1 MSLVK
6 FEPLKLHLMNNLTGY
21 PNQHPKSNEPK
32 MNPDNHVN
40 IRENRISRQF
50 LSLPSPSKCMTYPHS
65 YPFMCSL
72 IHPSDNTLC

>member
-21 PNQHPKSNEPK
+21 PNQHPKSNELK

-40 IRENRISRQF
+40 MRENRISRQV
-50 LSLPSPSKCMTYPHS
+50 SKS
-65 YPFMCSL
+65 SFS
-72 IHPSDNTLC
+72 